1 MGGSGELRVGPD
13 KVSAVAD
20 WAAPRDIK
28 GVWQFLGFASYYNR
42 FVRGFARV
50 AAPISNLL
58 SNKSEFVWGE
68 E

>member
-1 MGGSGELRVGPD
+1 MVGSGELNVDPD

-20 WAAPRDIK
+20 WAALRNIK
-28 GVWQFLGFASYYNR
+28 GVKQFLGFANYYNR
-42 FVRGFARV
+42 FIRKFARI

-58 SNKSEFVWGE
+58 SNKLEFLWGE